1 MVNMKVHL
9 LAKALVIL
17 KESLML
23 NAKMEK
29 NVRIQNV
36 MILSLTENHAQVL
49 MMVKVNLLQNVKV
62 ISLKKENLKVLE
74 IDLVKPMMTI
84 KSPIRL
90 AYQSQNAL

>member
-1 MVNMKVHL
+1 MG
-9 LAKALVIL
+9 
-17 KESLML
+17 
-23 NAKMEK
+23 K

-74 IDLVKPMMTI
+74 IDLVKRMMTI
-84 KSPIRL
+84 KSLIRP
-90 AYQSQNAL
+90 AYQSQNVL